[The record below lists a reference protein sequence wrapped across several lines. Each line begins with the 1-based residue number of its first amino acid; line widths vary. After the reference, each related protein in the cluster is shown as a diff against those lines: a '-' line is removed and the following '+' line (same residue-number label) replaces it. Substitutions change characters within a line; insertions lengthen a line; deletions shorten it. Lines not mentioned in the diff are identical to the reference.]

1 MAALNSQ
8 THTYTRTRLRFHCLQ
23 VCFLIW
29 SGCTDQIN
37 RIFSSCFHHAQERA
51 EFSNDIHGLS
61 DRKGMG
67 TGGCDLRGSSA
78 ERRRTASSFGRLY
91 VAGKKKGEKISGPAA
106 HARATIPAMLINPN
120 PEGPQ
125 WSLQIQIHRQSLLEY
140 LGFLGAN
147 SIFH

>member
-8 THTYTRTRLRFHCLQ
+8 THTYTHTRLRFLCLQ

-91 VAGKKKGEKISGPAA
+91 VAGKKKKKGKKNSWPSGTCQSNYPSHVNKSKPRGTAVEPSN
-106 HARATIPAMLINPN
+106 TNTQTEFTWIP
-120 PEGPQ
+120 
-125 WSLQIQIHRQSLLEY
+125 
-140 LGFLGAN
+140 GF
-147 SIFH
+147 SRS

>member
-8 THTYTRTRLRFHCLQ
+8 THTYTRTRLRFLCLQ

-37 RIFSSCFHHAQERA
+37 RVFSSCFHHAQERA

-78 ERRRTASSFGRLY
+78 DCREATNRLLIRPVICCRKKER
-91 VAGKKKGEKISGPAA
+91 GKKNSWPSGTCQSNYPSHVNKSKPRGTAVEPSN
-106 HARATIPAMLINPN
+106 TNTQTEFTWIP
-120 PEGPQ
+120 
-125 WSLQIQIHRQSLLEY
+125 
-140 LGFLGAN
+140 GF
-147 SIFH
+147 SRS